1 MYKYI
6 DPDEANKL
14 FNFILSERSNGKN
27 AVEKELIKKAK
38 IVKDLE
44 EALAKINSNAHKGL
58 QLVKKG
64 SSMEAYYDG
73 QLSII
78 ALVTYIID
86 KGEHDIFKYSI
97 SRLTKYIKQQI
108 HVLEGICYVKRKD
121 STDY

>member
-6 DPDEANKL
+6 DPDEANKM
-14 FNFILSERSNGKN
+14 FTFILCERNHGKL
-27 AVEKELIKKAK
+27 AVEKELVKKAK
-38 IVKDLE
+38 IVKDLK

-64 SSMEAYYDG
+64 GSMEAYYDG

-86 KGEHDIFKYSI
+86 KGEHD
-97 SRLTKYIKQQI
+97 
-108 HVLEGICYVKRKD
+108 EN
-121 STDY
+121 

>member
-6 DPDEANKL
+6 DPDEANKM
-14 FNFILSERSNGKN
+14 FTFILGERSHGKI

-38 IVKDLE
+38 IVKDLK

-58 QLVKKG
+58 QLVKKD
-64 SSMEAYYDG
+64 SSMQAYYDG

-86 KGEHDIFKYSI
+86 KGEHD
-97 SRLTKYIKQQI
+97 
-108 HVLEGICYVKRKD
+108 EN
-121 STDY
+121 